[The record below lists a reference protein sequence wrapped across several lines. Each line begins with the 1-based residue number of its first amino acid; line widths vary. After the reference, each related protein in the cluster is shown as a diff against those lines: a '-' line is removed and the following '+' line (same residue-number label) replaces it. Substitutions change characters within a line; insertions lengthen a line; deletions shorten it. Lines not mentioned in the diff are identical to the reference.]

1 MNAMIKVTGLTG
13 GIGTG
18 KSTAAE
24 YFVKKGFAHIDADE
38 ISRDLTADGSS
49 LLPVLDE
56 LFGPEGRWGDGNT
69 EILDGDGNLL
79 RKALAAVV
87 FSDEERRKK
96 LDQVMFQKII
106 ERIDDEISLLRRKSG
121 IDGRLLYAPLLFEAG
136 LDTRCDAVLVL
147 VADEEV
153 RISRVCARDGMTP
166 EEVRDRI
173 RNQMSDNE
181 KIKRADAVIDN
192 SDGIQELK
200 ENIDEFLDDF
210 LPEIQRHKSTQKN
223 L

>member
-1 MNAMIKVTGLTG
+1 MLW
-13 GIGTG
+13 
-18 KSTAAE
+18 
-24 YFVKKGFAHIDADE
+24 FF
-38 ISRDLTADGSS
+38 R
-49 LLPVLDE
+49 
-56 LFGPEGRWGDGNT
+56 RR
-69 EILDGDGNLL
+69 
-79 RKALAAVV
+79 RKAGSGDVP
-87 FSDEERRKK
+87 
-96 LDQVMFQKII
+96 KII

-121 IDGRLLYAPLLFEAG
+121 IDGILLDAPLLFEAG

>member
-1 MNAMIKVTGLTG
+1 MVKVIGLTG

-24 YFVKKGFAHIDADE
+24 YFVEKGFAHIDADE
-38 ISRDLTADGSS
+38 ISRKLTADGSD
-49 LLPVLDE
+49 LLPVLDQ
-56 LFGPEGRWGDGNT
+56 LFGPGGRWGDGST
-69 EILDGDGNLL
+69 EILDEKGNLL
-79 RKALAAVV
+79 RRSLAAVV
-87 FSDEERRKK
+87 FSDEERKK
-96 LDQVMFQKII
+96 ELDRVMFSKII
-106 ERIDDEISLLRRKSG
+106 ERIDDEISSLKERRDISG
-121 IDGRLLYAPLLFEAG
+121 ILLDAPLLFEAG

-147 VADEEV
+147 VADEKV

-173 RNQMSDNE
+173 RNQMSDSD

-192 SDGIQELK
+192 SDGIQELR
-200 ENIDEFLDDF
+200 ENIDEFLHDF
-210 LPEIQRHKSTQKN
+210 LPKIQRQKNSQKN

>member
-1 MNAMIKVTGLTG
+1 M
-13 GIGTG
+13 
-18 KSTAAE
+18 
-24 YFVKKGFAHIDADE
+24 
-38 ISRDLTADGSS
+38 
-49 LLPVLDE
+49 LD
-56 LFGPEGRWGDGNT
+56 
-69 EILDGDGNLL
+69 
-79 RKALAAVV
+79 
-87 FSDEERRKK
+87 
-96 LDQVMFQKII
+96 
-106 ERIDDEISLLRRKSG
+106 
-121 IDGRLLYAPLLFEAG
+121 APLLFEAG

-200 ENIDEFLDDF
+200 ENIDEFLNDF

>member
-1 MNAMIKVTGLTG
+1 MLCLL
-13 GIGTG
+13 
-18 KSTAAE
+18 ST
-24 YFVKKGFAHIDADE
+24 
-38 ISRDLTADGSS
+38 S
-49 LLPVLDE
+49 

-121 IDGRLLYAPLLFEAG
+121 IDGILLDAPLLFEAG

-147 VADEEV
+147 SLIHIWLSIE
-153 RISRVCARDGMTP
+153 M
-166 EEVRDRI
+166 
-173 RNQMSDNE
+173 E
-181 KIKRADAVIDN
+181 KVLNSHMALENATGSSTGKPSINRA
-192 SDGIQELK
+192 
-200 ENIDEFLDDF
+200 
-210 LPEIQRHKSTQKN
+210 
-223 L
+223 

>member
-1 MNAMIKVTGLTG
+1 M
-13 GIGTG
+13 
-18 KSTAAE
+18 
-24 YFVKKGFAHIDADE
+24 
-38 ISRDLTADGSS
+38 
-49 LLPVLDE
+49 
-56 LFGPEGRWGDGNT
+56 
-69 EILDGDGNLL
+69 L

-121 IDGRLLYAPLLFEAG
+121 IDGILLDAPLLFEAG
-136 LDTRCDAVLVL
+136 PDTRCDAVLVL

-200 ENIDEFLDDF
+200 ENIDEFLNDF
-210 LPEIQRHKSTQKN
+210 LPEKMCIRDRQRAGDP
-223 L
+223 

>member
-1 MNAMIKVTGLTG
+1 
-13 GIGTG
+13 
-18 KSTAAE
+18 
-24 YFVKKGFAHIDADE
+24 
-38 ISRDLTADGSS
+38 
-49 LLPVLDE
+49 
-56 LFGPEGRWGDGNT
+56 
-69 EILDGDGNLL
+69 
-79 RKALAAVV
+79 
-87 FSDEERRKK
+87 
-96 LDQVMFQKII
+96 MFQKII

-121 IDGRLLYAPLLFEAG
+121 IDGILLDAPLLFEAG